1 MEAGYHNW
9 TPEDYAAAFQHGDEQ
24 ALAFIYREFH
34 PVLSHYAH
42 HWVQSRPIAEEI
54 ASEALI
60 KTWRMH
66 HKLDSYGAIRAYLY
80 KTVRNASLD
89 SLEQEQKKAKLYQ
102 MAQPGKT
109 THDTPFDQL
118 VRSETYRI
126 IHTALKQLSPAN
138 RKVII
143 MHYLEGKTTGQIATE
158 LNLHPSTVKTQKLKG
173 LQALRK
179 KLLRPLLTLLYPFV
193 KIFLFI

>member
-1 MEAGYHNW
+1 
-9 TPEDYAAAFQHGDEQ
+9 
-24 ALAFIYREFH
+24 
-34 PVLSHYAH
+34 
-42 HWVQSRPIAEEI
+42 
-54 ASEALI
+54 
-60 KTWRMH
+60 MH